1 MLLARES
8 EVAGG
13 IPRDEHGVVL
23 VLKEVR
29 RDHSVHYGAV
39 LVVCRSVVT
48 RPLLI
53 LFVLVMYAL
62 VLALSWREQVYAPG
76 P

>member
-13 IPRDEHGVVL
+13 IPRDEHGVIL
-23 VLKEVR
+23 VLKEVH

-39 LVVCRSVVT
+39 LVVCRPVVT
-48 RPLLI
+48 RALLI

-62 VLALSWREQVYAPG
+62 VLSLSWREQVDAPG